1 MVKNAPSQSGDL
13 IRRLED
19 LSLRCEHA
27 DLLTSTPFLT
37 PAEQADALKWVKQR
51 GRCRMLLF
59 GGHPECERKVLFFLP
74 EWMEETEFAFE
85 DAVCAIRLDAAF
97 GTPGHRDYL
106 GALLGLGV
114 KREFV
119 GDIWVDGQTATAFCL
134 PSVAEHLASITQ
146 AGRISV
152 SAKRIP
158 LGEVTPPV
166 LSRKE
171 VSFTVQSPRLDAV
184 LSDLFRIS
192 RENAAKLIK
201 LGAASRNYLPCLK
214 PDAQVGAGDVL
225 SLKGYGKAEIKSFG
239 GQSKKGRMYINA
251 EIYT

>member
-1 MVKNAPSQSGDL
+1 MVRGESSQSSDL

-19 LSLRCEHA
+19 LSLRSEHA
-27 DLLTSTPFLT
+27 DILTSTPFLT
-37 PAEQADALKWVKQR
+37 PAEQADALKWAKQR
-51 GRCRMLLF
+51 GSCRMLLF

-74 EWMEETEFAFE
+74 DWMEETEPASE
-85 DAVCAIRLDAAF
+85 EAICAIRLDAAF

-114 KREFV
+114 KREVV
-119 GDIWVDGQTATAFCL
+119 GDIWVDGQTAIVFCL

-146 AGRISV
+146 AGRVSV
-152 SAKRIP
+152 SARRIS
-158 LGEVTPPV
+158 LDEVAPPV
-166 LSRKE
+166 LSRRE

-214 PDAQVGAGDVL
+214 PDAQVGTGDIL
-225 SLKGYGKAEIKSFG
+225 SLKGYGKAEIKAFG
-239 GQSKKGRMYINA
+239 GQSRKGRMYIHA
-251 EIYT
+251 EVYM